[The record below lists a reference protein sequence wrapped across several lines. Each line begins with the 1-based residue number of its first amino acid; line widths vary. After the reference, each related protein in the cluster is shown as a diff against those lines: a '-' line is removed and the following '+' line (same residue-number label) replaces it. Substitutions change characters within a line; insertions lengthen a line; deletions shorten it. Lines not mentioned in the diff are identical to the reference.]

1 MAQVERLKL
10 EEEKR
15 KSQAI
20 LQEQETQ
27 YRILADEQGSQVI
40 TKFLY

>member
-27 YRILADEQGSQVI
+27 YRILVDEQGSQVI